1 MVGLVEVK
9 VKKSQKQE
17 VNLVLHNQVLQNLLK
32 HLEMN
37 LELLNLHLRRI
48 NQMRMN
54 LVQLV
59 LRNMMNLDLDLEIK
73 SFMVKLKHLLMHLED
88 KIYLIFIIYYV

>member
-37 LELLNLHLRRI
+37 LELLNLLLRRI

>member
-37 LELLNLHLRRI
+37 LELLNLLLRRI

-59 LRNMMNLDLDLEIK
+59 LRSMMNLDLDLEIK